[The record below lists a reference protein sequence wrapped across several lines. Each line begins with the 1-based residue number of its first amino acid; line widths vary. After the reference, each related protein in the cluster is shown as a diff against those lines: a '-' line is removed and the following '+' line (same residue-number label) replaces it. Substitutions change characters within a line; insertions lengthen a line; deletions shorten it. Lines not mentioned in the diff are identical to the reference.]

1 MLEQLTEINPQLLKA
16 VGMVISGLTG
26 LIMSLI
32 SKRSVNYKKID
43 KSVVI
48 ASLLFFIYLNA
59 SPMVI
64 VIIGGIAIGLLNLNE
79 LLPLFIVSAVMTIIT
94 IALLWGVFLRTKRI
108 KAMMDKAKDV
118 SRRMYLSINWLSFI
132 SVILG
137 FVFLPFALLEQQ
149 AWLVQTITII
159 GWVLSAWWFYLM
171 IALVWSTANYVYSEM
186 RITLLDGEVISHSCS
201 PQMCRIHRNYIRLIT
216 RGEGRTVI
224 SERHINEVAIKQIE
238 YRIGG
243 EL

>member
-16 VGMVISGLTG
+16 VGMVISGLMG

-48 ASLLFFIYLNA
+48 ASILFFIYLNA
-59 SPMVI
+59 IPMI
-64 VIIGGIAIGLLNLNE
+64 VVFIGGIAIVLLYITE
-79 LLPLFIVSAVMTIIT
+79 LLPLFILSAIMTIVT
-94 IALLWGVFLRTKRI
+94 IALLWGVLFRTKRM
-108 KAMMDKAKDV
+108 KAMMEKAQNV
-118 SRRMYLSINWLSFI
+118 SRRMYLSIHWVSFI
-132 SVILG
+132 SVILT

-149 AWLVQTITII
+149 AWLTQTITII
-159 GWVLSAWWFYLM
+159 GWVLSVWWFYLM
-171 IALVWSTANYVYSEM
+171 IALVWRTANYVYSEM

-216 RGEGRTVI
+216 RGEERTII
-224 SERHINEVAIKQIE
+224 SERHISEVAIKQIE
-238 YRIGG
+238 Y
-243 EL
+243 L